1 MILQILLTIV
11 FGFGVLT
18 LATVALLNTAGHR
31 LHDGERKG
39 LANNA
44 VQFEYK
50 YPTDDAERLRGWFA
64 TVPIWLG
71 IAASV
76 AVTSVGALYAMIGDQ
91 PQMRPEEGA
100 AHTSH
105 LDPVSIVTWVG
116 MGLYVLALV
125 VVTTWLSRRLYTVLQ
140 NVEAV

>member
-39 LANNA
+39 FANNV

-50 YPTDDAERLRGWFA
+50 YPTDDAGRLRWWFA
-64 TVPIWLG
+64 IVPIWLG
-71 IAASV
+71 IAACM
-76 AVTSVGALYAMIGDQ
+76 AVISVGALYALIGAQ
-91 PQMRPEEGA
+91 PQVQPEEGA
-100 AHTSH
+100 AYTSH
-105 LDPVSIVTWVG
+105 LDPVSIVTWVV

-140 NVEAV
+140 NVEVV

>member
-50 YPTDDAERLRGWFA
+50 YPADDAERLRWWFA
-64 TVPIWLG
+64 AVPVWLG
-71 IAASV
+71 IAASMAVISV
-76 AVTSVGALYAMIGDQ
+76 AQQQRCIGQ
-91 PQMRPEEGA
+91 PQVAAVFGKMKAAGA
-100 AHTSH
+100 AMPRATVRMS
-105 LDPVSIVTWVG
+105 P
-116 MGLYVLALV
+116 ALG
-125 VVTTWLSRRLYTVLQ
+125 WLTPSRWCECHSPTCCSWGAPRRGG
-140 NVEAV
+140 